1 MTDSIELPARVASPD
16 SAISQASGS
25 PPLQLDPST
34 LALLDSFYNERD
46 EAEKKFQE
54 LEEAAHARL
63 LKAQAGEGADVEEEP
78 EKAMMSVDEFRALFG
93 EDWQL
98 SQFWWVD

>member
-1 MTDSIELPARVASPD
+1 MTDSVDIPARSGSPD
-16 SAISQASGS
+16 SSTSQASGS

-34 LALLDSFYNERD
+34 LALLDSFYSERD

-63 LKAQAGEGADVEEEP
+63 LKAQAGEDANEENEP
-78 EKAMMSVDEFRALFG
+78 EKEMMSVDEFRALFG

-98 SQFWWVD
+98 SQFW